1 MINQSRIL
9 FIIIVFLTG
18 FISAIAQTTI
28 AFQGFEGTGA
38 DNWGFTPP
46 TQNTATP
53 MVTVGAGNYGT
64 GYAATGTRSMRIGGG
79 SPVNG
84 CDGASANSINCI
96 TGGAYGNCVDYFN
109 GSTVEFAPVNISCYS
124 AVTLSV
130 AHRTHLLTL
139 CPSGGS
145 GLDSGEQI
153 RFETSLN
160 GGPWVTQRTILGS
173 GDCGWL
179 YSTTS
184 VVCGSNPAVANP
196 YVYNV
201 PAGTQTIAFRV
212 GIQRNRTDEVVYLDN
227 LRLSGTSNG
236 LSAVSIQHI
245 NP

>member
-1 MINQSRIL
+1 VINQSRLL
-9 FIIIVFLTG
+9 FIFIFQLG
-18 FISAIAQTTI
+18 FFSAIAQTTI

-46 TQNTATP
+46 TQNTTAP
-53 MVTVGAGNYGT
+53 MVSVGAGNYGS
-64 GYAATGTRSMRIGGG
+64 GYAVTGNRSMRIGGG

-84 CDGASANSINCI
+84 CSGASSNSINCI
-96 TGGAYGNCVDYFN
+96 TGGGYGNCTSYFN
-109 GSTVEFAPVNISCYS
+109 GTSVEFAPVNISCYS

-130 AHRTHLLTL
+130 AHRTHALTL

-145 GLDSGEQI
+145 GMDNGEQVS
-153 RFETSLN
+153 FETSLN
-160 GGPWVTQRTILGS
+160 GGPWITQSTILGS

-179 YSTTS
+179 YTTTS
-184 VVCGSNPAVANP
+184 VSCASNPTVANP

-212 GIQRNRTDEVVYLDN
+212 RMQYNRTDEVVYLDN
-227 LRLSGTSNG
+227 LRLMGTSNA
-236 LSAVSIQHI
+236 LPPVSIQHI